1 MQASVVLWVCRGGC
15 SPGGL
20 KPYTLQVMKTGICVN
35 VTQKLD
41 RNGNTVCTAVHKRDS
56 ITTYRLRMQTKDP
69 AEVLGAWMNKF
80 TGVSGSG
87 LTADFEVVARGSDR
101 EGYCF
106 VLAPTTYN

>member
-1 MQASVVLWVCRGGC
+1 MLT
-15 SPGGL
+15 
-20 KPYTLQVMKTGICVN
+20 PYTLQVMKIGICVN

-41 RNGNTVCTAVHKRDS
+41 RNGNTVCTAVHKRDG

-69 AEVLGAWMNKF
+69 AEVLGAWINKF

-87 LTADFEVVARGSDR
+87 LTADFEVVARGSDH

-106 VLAPTTYN
+106 VLVPTAYN